1 MAAVRSIERAGRNDA
16 ADAKRSSRCR
26 ARRPAGHGSNGDF
39 SRCRRFCLQ
48 PARLACGFCCGKR
61 IDVTRARPDAHYPAR
76 RPCDAPAASLFST
89 RASCGCIAGL
99 ARITK
104 PARNE
109 RRVTRACTSNGSARS
124 RVTRHRPGMA
134 GPPRRQACNLLHA
147 SASISAIASAPCV
160 QRHYLPGPSRRAIF
174 TGRLL
179 HRPRPL
185 RRRDRSRHF
194 LTAVPPAWRK
204 ALREARRRIENLYR
218 NSGGRYESH
227 WMLGFVLSSKWRVNQ
242 IEGG

>member
-1 MAAVRSIERAGRNDA
+1 MQSVAAAAARGDRPPRLQWRFLTLQAILPSTGAAGVRILLRQTD
-16 ADAKRSSRCR
+16 
-26 ARRPAGHGSNGDF
+26 RRD
-39 SRCRRFCLQ
+39 
-48 PARLACGFCCGKR
+48 
-61 IDVTRARPDAHYPAR
+61 TRPRPDAHYPAR
-76 RPCDAPAASLFST
+76 GPCDAPPASLFST
-89 RASCGCIAGL
+89 RASCGRIAGL

-124 RVTRHRPGMA
+124 RVTRDRPGMA

>member
-1 MAAVRSIERAGRNDA
+1 MQSVAAA
-16 ADAKRSSRCR
+16 A
-26 ARRPAGHGSNGDF
+26 ARGDRRGSNGDF
-39 SRCRRFCLQ
+39 SRCKRFCLQ
-48 PARLACGFCCGKR
+48 PAWLASGFCCGKR
-61 IDVTRARPDAHYPAR
+61 IDVMRTTRHAARATPHRPAR
-76 RPCDAPAASLFST
+76 SPRAHSAVASPALPGLQNRHATSDALRTPAHRTAARDHAL
-89 RASCGCIAGL
+89 RATGRGI
-99 ARITK
+99 
-104 PARNE
+104 
-109 RRVTRACTSNGSARS
+109 
-124 RVTRHRPGMA
+124 A
-134 GPPRRQACNLLHA
+134 GPPQQQARNLLHA

-194 LTAVPPAWRK
+194 LTTVPPAWRK

-218 NSGGRYESH
+218 NSSGRYESH